1 MQNSCALTPTN
12 VNSRPTVCLTSFV
25 LAGKCVMLE
34 VNREAVDALD
44 RRLEPNLHQKLI
56 SHYLCRDE
64 VSGSL
69 VIRSVAMGEKG
80 RIVETHVY

>member
-1 MQNSCALTPTN
+1 MTPTN

-34 VNREAVDALD
+34 VSRDLLPSTSSDFQKPV
-44 RRLEPNLHQKLI
+44 EPNLHQKLI

-64 VSGSL
+64 ITGVL
-69 VIRSVAMGEKG
+69 AIQSVAIGEKG
-80 RIVETHVY
+80 NI